1 MRFVKNY
8 QTLYEIIKFYFIF
21 CVYKKYLI
29 SAERY
34 KSAGVHILI
43 IKKLTIFGQ

>member
-8 QTLYEIIKFYFIF
+8 QTLYEIKKFYFIF
-21 CVYKKYLI
+21 YVYKKYLI

-43 IKKLTIFGQ
+43 IKN